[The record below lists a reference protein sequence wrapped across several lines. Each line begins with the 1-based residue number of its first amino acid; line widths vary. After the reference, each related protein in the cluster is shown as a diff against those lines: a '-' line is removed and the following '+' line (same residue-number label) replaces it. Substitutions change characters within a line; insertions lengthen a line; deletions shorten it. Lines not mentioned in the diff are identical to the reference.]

1 MIMNNDYTSN
11 TKNTFKVY
19 LSLKK
24 FDTYI
29 NNHQFYKNDD
39 IITTI
44 YEYDNKVHDNIYKTK
59 GQHI

>member
-1 MIMNNDYTSN
+1 MNNNYTSN
-11 TKNTFKVY
+11 TNNTFKVY
-19 LSLKK
+19 LSLKT

-39 IITTI
+39 IITII
-44 YEYDNKVHDNIYKTK
+44 YEYDDKVHDDIYKTK

>member
-1 MIMNNDYTSN
+1 MYNNYTSN

-19 LSLKK
+19 LSLKT

-29 NNHQFYKNDD
+29 NKNQYHKNND

-44 YEYDNKVHDNIYKTK
+44 Y
-59 GQHI
+59 

>member
-1 MIMNNDYTSN
+1 MNNDYTSN

-44 YEYDNKVHDNIYKTK
+44 YEYDNIYKTK